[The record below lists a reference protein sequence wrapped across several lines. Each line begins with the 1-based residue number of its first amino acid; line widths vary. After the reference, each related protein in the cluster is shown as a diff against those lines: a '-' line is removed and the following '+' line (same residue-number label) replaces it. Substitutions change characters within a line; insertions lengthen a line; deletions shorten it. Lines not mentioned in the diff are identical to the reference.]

1 MSVTITIA
9 LDGETIERTIDPAE
23 LSLGALED
31 LERLGETKKTSDLVT
46 AMAGFLGIT
55 RVQAREIKQ
64 SQLREIMAAIQGAND
79 VSPTTG

>member
-1 MSVTITIA
+1 MVTATIEVG
-9 LDGETIERTIDPAE
+9 GETIARTIGPAE

-55 RVQAREIKQ
+55 RAQAREIKQ
-64 SQLREIMAAIQGAND
+64 GQFKEIMDAIQGAND